1 MNMVK
6 GVGLMLLTIGI
17 VGGLGYLIYSGVKK
31 SNNSKNVK
39 PQKESTTTKEKIV
52 EKGEIIVE
60 KEKVEVIEEDKKV
73 KNNIKIIAKI
83 DIDQFNKPKPRR
95 STVSVD
101 DAITHAFR
109 YLIIHDKRLKNREE
123 LLSYINSH
131 TIPKINLIEIYKV
144 PRNIEELE
152 DRMKELGLW
161 EDYEDYLRVLYGK
174 T

>member
-1 MNMVK
+1 MNMMK
-6 GVGLMLLTIGI
+6 CVGLTLLAIGI
-17 VGGLGYLIYSGVKK
+17 FGGLGYLIYSEVKK
-31 SNNSKNVK
+31 SDNSKNVK

-60 KEKVEVIEEDKKV
+60 KERVKVIEEDKKV
-73 KNNIKIIAKI
+73 ENNIKIIAKI
-83 DIDQFNKPKPRR
+83 DLDQFNKPKPRR

-131 TIPKINLIEIYKV
+131 TIPKYIVTYK
-144 PRNIEELE
+144 RN
-152 DRMKELGLW
+152 
-161 EDYEDYLRVLYGK
+161 
-174 T
+174 

>member
-1 MNMVK
+1 MNMMK

-17 VGGLGYLIYSGVKK
+17 IGGLGYLIYSEVKK
-31 SNNSKNVK
+31 SDNSQNAK

-60 KEKVEVIEEDKKV
+60 KEKVKVIEEDKKV
-73 KNNIKIIAKI
+73 ENNIKIIAKI
-83 DIDQFNKPKPRR
+83 DLDQFNKPKPRR